1 MAVLFRAMRRLV
13 PWVKYPGPLS
23 ESAIAPIINPK
34 SSIEEER
41 LEYYRAEDY
50 YPVKIGDVFNSKY
63 QVIGKLGYGSTA
75 TVWDL
80 FEGEEL
86 FDSIF
91 DDDGEY
97 NGYRYLALIVGL
109 LGPPPADLIKAS
121 SIASKCFDT
130 EGHWTASHRCKIPS
144 TSLEDRETR
153 LLDSYRDSSLRFI
166 RSMLTWKPEERKTAK
181 ELLGDPWL
189 NNDD

>member
-23 ESAIAPIINPK
+23 KSAIAPIINPK

-75 TVWDL
+75 TVWL
-80 FEGEEL
+80 C
-86 FDSIF
+86 
-91 DDDGEY
+91 
-97 NGYRYLALIVGL
+97 R
-109 LGPPPADLIKAS
+109 
-121 SIASKCFDT
+121 
-130 EGHWTASHRCKIPS
+130 
-144 TSLEDRETR
+144 
-153 LLDSYRDSSLRFI
+153 
-166 RSMLTWKPEERKTAK
+166 AK
-181 ELLGDPWL
+181 W
-189 NNDD
+189 